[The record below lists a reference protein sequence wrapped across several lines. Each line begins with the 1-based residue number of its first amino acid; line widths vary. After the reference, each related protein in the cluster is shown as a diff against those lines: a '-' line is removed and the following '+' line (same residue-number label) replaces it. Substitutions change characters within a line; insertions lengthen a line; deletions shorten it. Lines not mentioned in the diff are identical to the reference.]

1 MWSGDP
7 DFNFTQSH
15 ILTIDTVSKIWARW
29 DLGARRYAPDN
40 ITFFYDLNLIPR
52 AMVQGHC
59 TPFPKTENG
68 QIWPRGEKIS
78 IQVILDG
85 QTDGMTD
92 GLITIERP
100 QSGALIRNLQ
110 YWSFDILITRYHTNK
125 RPASFIAS
133 IFWCF
138 F

>member
-1 MWSGDP
+1 
-7 DFNFTQSH
+7 
-15 ILTIDTVSKIWARW
+15 
-29 DLGARRYAPDN
+29 
-40 ITFFYDLNLIPR
+40 
-52 AMVQGHC
+52 MVQGQC

-68 QIWPRGEKIS
+68 QIRPRGEKIS

-110 YWSFDILITRYHTNK
+110 YWSFDILITTQTRGQLLSLLAY
-125 RPASFIAS
+125 FV
-133 IFWCF
+133 F
-138 F
+138 FF

>member
-1 MWSGDP
+1 MP
-7 DFNFTQSH
+7 RTR
-15 ILTIDTVSKIWARW
+15 IYIKI
-29 DLGARRYAPDN
+29 
-40 ITFFYDLNLIPR
+40 FYDLNLIPR

-68 QIWPRGEKIS
+68 QIRPRGEKIS

-110 YWSFDILITRYHTNK
+110 YWSFDILITTQTRGQLLSLLAY
-125 RPASFIAS
+125 FGV
-133 IFWCF
+133 F